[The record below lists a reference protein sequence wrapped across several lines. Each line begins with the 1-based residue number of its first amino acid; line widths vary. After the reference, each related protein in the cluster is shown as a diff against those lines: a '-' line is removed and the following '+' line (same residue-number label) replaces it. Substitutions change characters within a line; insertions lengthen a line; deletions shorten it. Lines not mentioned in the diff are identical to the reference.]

1 MSLTRKPGYTVAEV
15 CHLTQLEEYRLRF
28 YESEFAEYLPP
39 TIQVGDRA
47 LFSREAIEILTEIRE
62 HADLDGLSLAAIK
75 ELLDK
80 PDSDND
86 ALFVDNFESKGK
98 VIAVTS
104 GKGGVGKT
112 TVALNLGL
120 ALHRKGY
127 KTLLFDADLGTAN
140 LHILSGIDSS
150 VTLEHVITE
159 GKPLSQAITS
169 GPEGLAVIPGG
180 SGVLALGELPASKR
194 DMLIYDLESLEQA
207 VDYIIIDTAPGIT
220 PQVTDFLKLADL
232 MMIVTTPELTS
243 VTDGYGM
250 IKTMTHKSPDI
261 PIAVTV
267 NNIYRVS
274 EGDSS
279 FERLETC
286 ARQFLS
292 RSLIYAGYL
301 ARDGNV
307 SAAVSKRVPVMQYK
321 PDCRFSRGIL
331 RLASMVE
338 SIDIIPKEARYR
350 GIATLVGSA

>member
-1 MSLTRKPGYTVAEV
+1 MRKPGYTVAEV
-15 CHLTQLEEYRLRF
+15 CHLTQLEEFRLRF
-28 YESEFAEYLPP
+28 YESEFSEFLPP
-39 TIQVGDRA
+39 VIQVGDRA

-62 HADLDGLSLAAIK
+62 HADLEGLSISAIK
-75 ELLDK
+75 DVLNRAG
-80 PDSDND
+80 SDND
-86 ALFVDNFESKGK
+86 TLLVENSGCRGK

-120 ALHRKGY
+120 ALHRRGY

-150 VTLEHVITE
+150 ITLEHVITE

-169 GPEGLAVIPGG
+169 GPEGLAIIPGG
-180 SGVLALGELPASKR
+180 SGVLDLGELPASKR
-194 DMLIYDLESLEQA
+194 DMLIYDLESLEEA

-232 MMIVTTPELTS
+232 IIIVTTPELTS
-243 VTDGYGM
+243 ITDGYGM

-261 PIAVTV
+261 PIAVIV

-274 EGDSS
+274 EGDSA
-279 FERLETC
+279 FARLETC
-286 ARQFLS
+286 SRQFLS
-292 RSLIYAGYL
+292 RSLIYTGYL

-307 SAAVSKRVPVMQYK
+307 SLAVSRRMPVMQYK
-321 PDCRFSRGIL
+321 PECRFSRGML

-338 SIDIIPKEARYR
+338 SIKITPKEARYER
-350 GIATLVGSA
+350 FESVVGSA